1 MTSQEIILQLLEEK
15 GMTKAQLA
23 KKVGMAQ
30 PNLSRLLK
38 GNSQI
43 RKSTLEKISIA
54 LGIGVN
60 YFSENQRRE
69 GFDEALKKCNAA
81 YIGIK
86 SYIEDLKGEV
96 SQLGEQLSAVNSSMV
111 KKTIKQTIK
120 LEIPSFAEE
129 LKWASVCDVEGLK
142 RFIFDN
148 PTMPLVA
155 YGDGGN
161 YSPSFYFA
169 SLYSS
174 YMGIAKAMSC
184 FECSLLSDETI
195 KHTKNIVVTSNGS
208 SLDTKYA
215 IKRCCSLNSVYS
227 GAISRLSNTDK
238 NIVKRELDK
247 YNPKNNFD
255 FEYHTNKKVGHSF
268 ISISKVVAMYAMIY
282 KAFVGNVDFLKLN
295 PTAERLSVLSND
307 NKMQYNLSDISRF
320 VILYGG
326 WSECVAKDIECK
338 LVESSMGSATVTD
351 YRNYCHGK
359 FTIASNF
366 DDLAII
372 MLITPRDKKLAEG
385 IRNFKTTPTHT
396 PIITIETEYD
406 NPLAS
411 IDLLIKSSALIFQL
425 GEVRGRH
432 PQSTPPTSKEV
443 DVRFPKN
450 AVNYEQ
456 ELKRMGVISLHK
468 KEK

>member
-1 MTSQEIILQLLEEK
+1 MTTQEIIIQLLKEK
-15 GMTKAQLA
+15 GMTKAKLA

-30 PNLSRLLK
+30 SNLSRLLN

-54 LGIGVN
+54 LGVGTDYFDTTQREDGV
-60 YFSENQRRE
+60 
-69 GFDEALKKCNAA
+69 DEVVKKCGAA
-81 YIGIK
+81 YKGIK
-86 SYIEDLKGEV
+86 SYIEDLMGEV
-96 SQLGEQLSAVNSSMV
+96 SQLGEQLSVV
-111 KKTIKQTIK
+111 KSNMKEMTTKQPIK
-120 LEIPSFAEE
+120 LEIPSFVEE
-129 LKWASVCDVEGLK
+129 LKWASDYDVEGLK

-161 YSPSFYFA
+161 YSISFYFA

-184 FECSLLSDETI
+184 FECSALSDEAI
-195 KHTKNIVVTSNGS
+195 KHSKHIIITGIGS

-215 IKRCCSLNSVYS
+215 IKRCCELNARNTAS
-227 GAISRLSNTDK
+227 ISKLDYVGKKENV
-238 NIVKRELDK
+238 VKKVMAK
-247 YNPKNNFD
+247 YNPQNNLNWD
-255 FEYHTNKKVGHSF
+255 FKEGGHPF
-268 ISISKVVAMYAMIY
+268 IGLSSVVAKYAMIY

-295 PTAERLSVLSND
+295 PNAERLSVLSND
-307 NKMQYNLSDISRF
+307 NKKQYNLSDINRF

-326 WSECVAKDIECK
+326 WSECVAKDIETK
-338 LVESSMGSATVTD
+338 LVETSMGSAVVTD

-359 FTIASNF
+359 FTMASNF
-366 DDLAII
+366 KDLAII
-372 MLITPRDKKLAEG
+372 MLITPRERKLAQG
-385 IRNFKTTPTHT
+385 IRNVKTTPANT

-406 NPLAS
+406 SPLSA

-425 GEVRGRH
+425 GEVRGRN
-432 PQSTPPTSKEV
+432 PQSTPSTAKEV

-456 ELKRMGVISLHK
+456 ELKRLGAISLHK
-468 KEK
+468 RE